1 MKCTYG
7 EHPWHTRIGC
17 TAALDAEHYL
27 QEIGALEGF
36 YFPRIMEVNPSPVTP
51 PAETLPSVQISVEH
65 PNLATSIQYGVSS
78 LPVRD
83 EVRTGGF
90 VTDNWIN
97 FLFGSCQMLSKS
109 GAFWRIRHGCGNNFR
124 ESKHRDFRGGNLMYP
139 INEVTSMNWLAA
151 IHDGEVGS
159 LPTIYLGLPLGAK
172 FKSIEIWDS
181 VIETC

>member
-7 EHPWHTRIGC
+7 EHPWHTRIGNLNIFDSRYFGC

-97 FLFGSCQMLSKS
+97 FLFATDPTQM
-109 GAFWRIRHGCGNNFR
+109 F
-124 ESKHRDFRGGNLMYP
+124 
-139 INEVTSMNWLAA
+139 
-151 IHDGEVGS
+151 
-159 LPTIYLGLPLGAK
+159 
-172 FKSIEIWDS
+172 
-181 VIETC
+181 

>member
-7 EHPWHTRIGC
+7 EHPWHTRIGNLNIFDSRYFGC

-97 FLFGSCQMLSKS
+97 FLFDNLLRSWQPFYCLMDSDMDVSFSRRVLLLRCSSRTYFFYLTMLAHLSVAIDRISC
-109 GAFWRIRHGCGNNFR
+109 I
-124 ESKHRDFRGGNLMYP
+124 
-139 INEVTSMNWLAA
+139 
-151 IHDGEVGS
+151 
-159 LPTIYLGLPLGAK
+159 
-172 FKSIEIWDS
+172 
-181 VIETC
+181 

>member
-7 EHPWHTRIGC
+7 EHPWHTRIGNLNIFDSRYFGC

-78 LPVRD
+78 LPISEIKVSRLAKLKQSIP
-83 EVRTGGF
+83 R
-90 VTDNWIN
+90 
-97 FLFGSCQMLSKS
+97 
-109 GAFWRIRHGCGNNFR
+109 
-124 ESKHRDFRGGNLMYP
+124 
-139 INEVTSMNWLAA
+139 VTSMTQHLRQRW
-151 IHDGEVGS
+151 
-159 LPTIYLGLPLGAK
+159 
-172 FKSIEIWDS
+172 IELTLDATMDTWTLSTHKI
-181 VIETC
+181 